1 MAALS
6 AILTMMS
13 ATMELISVR
22 AQLRRL
28 LFSRLEVR
36 LRPEDEERYRQ
47 LCARERALL
56 SAVRA
61 AA

>member
-1 MAALS
+1 MS